1 MDLAALLGRF
11 LDRPGVVEVRAV
23 FDIYGRAP
31 GTLLANGLA
40 FAALFTTIPLALV
53 TLGVAGWLIGDP
65 ALQAQLAA
73 AIGRLVPPLAEFVD
87 QALVAVSEGAA
98 LTSLVGV
105 AGLAWTLSQF
115 YATLDIAFSRIFT
128 GDPARG
134 LVGRTAR
141 GFAVVAGLIA
151 VVVVLI
157 VVGSLAAA
165 AEALLPAS
173 ASALTAVGEIVS
185 SFPVVAAIGVVA
197 VMVVYRFVPAT
208 PPRGLAIVLPSIV
221 VGVVIVGSSQ
231 LFLFLAPR
239 LVGAEAVAGSLATAF
254 VALAWLSVTFQALLL
269 GAAWVRIRDANRGGM
284 DGSALSGA
292 AAPAEPGAGGE

>member
-1 MDLAALLGRF
+1 MDLAGLLGRF
-11 LDRPGVVEVRAV
+11 LGRPGVIEARAV
-23 FDIYGRAP
+23 FDVYGRAP
-31 GTLLANGLA
+31 GALLANGLA

-65 ALQAQLAA
+65 ALQAQVAA
-73 AIGRLVPPLAEFVD
+73 AIGRLVPPLAGFVD

-128 GDPARG
+128 DDPARG

-151 VVVVLI
+151 VVVALI
-157 VVGSLAAA
+157 VAGSLAAA
-165 AEALLPAS
+165 AEAFLPAS
-173 ASALTAVGEIVS
+173 TSALTAVGEILS
-185 SFPVVAAIGVVA
+185 SFPVVAAVGVVA

-208 PPRGLAIVLPSIV
+208 QPRGRAIVLPSIV
-221 VGVVIVGSSQ
+221 VGVVIVASSQ

-239 LVGAEAVAGSLATAF
+239 LVSVEAVAGSLATAF

-269 GAAWVRIRDANRGGM
+269 GAAWVRVRDADRGGM
-284 DGSALSGA
+284 GGSALSGA